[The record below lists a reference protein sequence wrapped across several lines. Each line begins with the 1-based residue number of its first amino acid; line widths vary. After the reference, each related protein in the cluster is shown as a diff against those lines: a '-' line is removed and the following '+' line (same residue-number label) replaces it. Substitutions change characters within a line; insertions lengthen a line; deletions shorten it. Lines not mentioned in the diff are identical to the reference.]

1 MPPGA
6 YITDHRR
13 ISPILHRPL
22 PGRTLS
28 SQVLANGEG
37 RGADILRE
45 NCRFMRRDV
54 DRAASLRTYPSIYA
68 LYGIICAQRRQSG
81 NASAHDPISKDAV
94 SDGLRNR
101 FLAAAR
107 NDIRQRLG
115 MTGRTV
121 CTRLFADAPLDL
133 HRRKEIRLECL
144 LLLY

>member
-1 MPPGA
+1 MVGRAYLDIFMEICSPIMPLGA
-6 YITDHRR
+6 YIKGYRC
-13 ISPILHRPL
+13 ISPVLHLPL

-28 SQVLANGEG
+28 SPALANGKG

-101 FLAAAR
+101 F
-107 NDIRQRLG
+107 
-115 MTGRTV
+115 
-121 CTRLFADAPLDL
+121 FADAPLDL